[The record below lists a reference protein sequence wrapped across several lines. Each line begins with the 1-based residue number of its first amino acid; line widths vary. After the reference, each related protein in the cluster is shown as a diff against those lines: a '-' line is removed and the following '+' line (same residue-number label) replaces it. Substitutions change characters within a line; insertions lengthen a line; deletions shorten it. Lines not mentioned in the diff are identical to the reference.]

1 MPAAIPVVGLS
12 NSGGVHV
19 SADVDFRP
27 HVHCRFC
34 RRFCH
39 ARVSLAAT
47 ARTRPAAPLFSDRH
61 PPGRQ
66 LGRTVDCGLIAPRGI
81 SCCRHLRLM
90 HCAPATAHGSVTS
103 VSCACVYHAS
113 LRQSNHGRRDL
124 ADLCCDRHFS
134 NAVLVVAAVHS
145 LRRPDQSG
153 LTLSVGVGTCDP
165 HQPAP
170 ETEPRILERKIA

>member
-1 MPAAIPVVGLS
+1 MPAAIPVAGLS

-39 ARVSLAAT
+39 TRLSLAAT
-47 ARTRPAAPLFSDRH
+47 ARTRAAAPLFSDRH
-61 PPGRQ
+61 PPGRRLQ
-66 LGRTVDCGLIAPRGI
+66 RTVHCGLIAPHEI
-81 SCCRHLRLM
+81 SCCRHLLLM
-90 HCAPATAHGSVTS
+90 RCASATAHGSITR
-103 VSCACVYHAS
+103 VSWACVYHAS
-113 LRQSNHGRRDL
+113 LRQSSHSHRDL

-134 NAVLVVAAVHS
+134 DAVLVVAAAHS

-165 HQPAP
+165 HQPVP
-170 ETEPRILERKIA
+170 ETESRILEREIA